1 MRGDSSL
8 APKPDTVSYNDV
20 ISAFEKGA
28 ELRGH
33 LRSKSHSMRCIC
45 SRNSSPG
52 LRPDVITYNAAISA
66 CEKGPKGTACAAY
79 VQNWQPRGL
88 LRTVSTYDAAIG
100 AGEKGQKYA
109 LHMSKKRQLLG
120 LL

>member
-1 MRGDSSL
+1 MCGDASL
-8 APKPDTVSYNDV
+8 ALKPDTVSYNDV

-66 CEKGPKGTACAAY
+66 CEKGQK
-79 VQNWQPRGL
+79 VQH
-88 LRTVSTYDAAIG
+88 
-100 AGEKGQKYA
+100 A
-109 LHMSKKRQLLG
+109 LHMYKIGSPEASCAP
-120 LL
+120 